1 MAACQAKRWRA
12 GIASALRKW
21 SRRSRWRRI
30 SESVFRSS
38 MVSTARCSRCGWP
51 SVWGLIRRRRRRR
64 TTRAC
69 CSTSAAPPTR
79 TSTPSSSAM
88 SLHSRRTPRRRG
100 LHPLHRGPALCA
112 GCGTS
117 RHCGRWRIGWPRT
130 HSRAPRDGHNPYRR
144 PDGTNRLRPPVTE
157 QSSTGDL
164 SSTRHFRTEPG
175 GLPRQAARGREA
187 QRDVADIM
195 TVSDRLALFN
205 RRVTNPIVRLF
216 AGRRWSPVAVVVH
229 RGRRSGRRYRT
240 PVIAFGTDDGYLIS
254 LPYGT
259 ERDWVS
265 NVVATGSCTLE
276 RTGRRIELTS
286 PKVLAQH
293 QAMPLLPWPVRTGLR
308 LLRIRSVL
316 QLSAR

>member
-1 MAACQAKRWRA
+1 MAGRDRVRAAEVVAALSLATDLGIGVPFEHGQHSTLFAMRLAERLGIDPETASQTYYACLLFYVGCTANA
-12 GIASALRKW
+12 DLNAELFGDELALTTHATPT
-21 SRRSRWRRI
+21 
-30 SESVFRSS
+30 RSS
-38 MVSTARCSRCGWP
+38 SP
-51 SVWGLIRRRRRRR
+51 SPR
-64 TTRAC
+64 
-69 CSTSAAPPTR
+69 
-79 TSTPSSSAM
+79 PSSMCRVWQA
-88 SLHSRRTPRRRG
+88 
-100 LHPLHRGPALCA
+100 
-112 GCGTS
+112 S